1 MKTESNQSKQDVSE
15 GRSQRPHLQSSLF
28 VRVNQQACWLL
39 LAAFAVAFTVLFLA
53 GGKTALAQDVF
64 GRISGTVTDSQG
76 AVIPNATITITDEQT
91 KLARTLKSDGRGYY
105 VADEL
110 AAGSYTVGIA
120 QQGFKT
126 TRRTGNVLDAGARL
140 TVDLRLEPGA
150 TSTTV
155 EVSAQGESIN
165 TVSGEIA
172 RTVDSQQVQ
181 TLALNERNY
190 AQLVALIPGSA
201 LTTFDQTTM
210 TTGMR
215 TDGSSVNGRRADG
228 NSFTVDGG
236 FNLDSGSNASQS
248 NNVGIDFIQE
258 VAIKTSNFSA
268 EYGRNSGASI
278 NVVTRRGGEAFHG
291 TAFEYLRNDVFDAIR
306 PQNKI
311 NVPPGTPTRNL
322 VSTLRYNDFG
332 WNFGGPILHKKLFFF
347 AGEEWKRVRQL
358 AQSQTLTLPTTAE
371 LQGDFRDLLP
381 AAGPKPT
388 DPGHLKQP
396 SNAPAGCTVTN
407 NVMSPQCIS
416 PDGAAMAAVYTR
428 MIQVASTFNNATK
441 QRNALFQPPAPE
453 NWREDIV
460 RIDYQLSNAHSIY
473 GLYIHDYLNSIDPF
487 GTFAP
492 GGSLPSTPTDRTRP
506 GYGIQLADVWII
518 TPRLINEA
526 KFNASWNGQRIP
538 PVGDLWKRST
548 YGFQFTPPLGFVGRF
563 PDGIP
568 RVTFT
573 GIGNAFPTAAP
584 TSFTGPFFAL
594 LSPQTD
600 ISPSDNL
607 TWTLGSHTLKFGVM
621 YARNRKDQNSRPD
634 SYNGNIN
641 FQVAGNTTNT
651 TNVPFAD
658 ALMGNFQSFTQQ
670 SGDPIAH
677 FRYNNIEG
685 YVDDS
690 WKVTRNL
697 SLELGLR
704 YQYIGPTYTQAD
716 NIANFDPSLY
726 VPLSPSIL
734 SGSNFNLLSPGSPFL
749 DQGFMIDG
757 LVRAGRGVSSASPFI
772 QAVPAGA
779 PRSLYRAQGLFAP
792 RFGFSWSP
800 FSDNN
805 TVLRGGFGI
814 FYDKPEGNIIYP
826 QPGVVP
832 FIKSV
837 TYNNNNLSNITG
849 GSPATTIFSMNAVD
863 PHFKQARSM
872 QYSLS
877 LQRQFPHGVLFEM
890 AYVGNQ
896 GRHEVRRPNINVPTF
911 EVVNANPITVK
922 TNQERPFIGYAD
934 INQYRSDSN
943 SNYNAFQLF
952 ASKRKGNFVST
963 LSYTWSRAMGNT
975 SGIGDNPEPECAFV
989 CTLPDGRVVTWHAF
1003 DYGRLSFDR
1012 QHILVV
1018 TYNYAFPFFRNSGGI
1033 AGVVLG
1039 GWELGGITRA
1049 QTGAAQTVTAGTQ
1062 PVGSLNFTRRTDMAA
1077 GVPLYSNYVC
1087 PPATKCWFNP
1097 SAFVLAPNF
1106 RVGNAPTANIFGPGY
1121 NDWDISIR
1129 KRFRL
1134 PREGMNLLFQGDSF
1148 NLFNHANW
1156 GNPSVNA
1163 GAAGFGTINSAAPP
1177 RQLQFGLKLA
1187 F

>member
-1 MKTESNQSKQDVSE
+1 MNRGRQNIETIQPCKTLEESTAMKTKVYQSKQEAHAGNPKRVHIRISFFSQVSE
-15 GRSQRPHLQSSLF
+15 QFFCFAS
-28 VRVNQQACWLL
+28 
-39 LAAFAVAFTVLFLA
+39 AAFAVVFAVLFL
-53 GGKTALAQDVF
+53 TAFAQPASAQDVF
-64 GRISGTVTDSQG
+64 GRISGTVTDTQG
-76 AVIPNATITITDEQT
+76 AVIPEANITITNKQT
-91 KLARTLKSDGRGYY
+91 KIARTLKTDAHGYY
-105 VADEL
+105 VADAL
-110 AAGSYTVGIA
+110 PVGVYSVSAAA
-120 QQGFKT
+120 QQGFKGIKK
-126 TRRTGNVLDAGARL
+126 TGNDLSAGARL
-140 TVDLRLEPGA
+140 AVDLRLEVGA
-150 TSTTV
+150 TTDVV
-155 EVSAQGESIN
+155 EVTATGETVN
-165 TVSGEIA
+165 TVSGELA
-172 RTVDSQQVQ
+172 RTVDSRQVQ
-181 TLALNERNY
+181 NLALNQRNY
-190 AQLVALIPGSA
+190 VQLVSLIPGAA
-201 LTTFDQTTM
+201 LTNFDQQTL
-210 TTGMR
+210 TTGMS
-215 TDGSSVNGRRADG
+215 TTASYVNGRRADG
-228 NSFTVDGG
+228 NNFSVDGG
-236 FNLDSGSNASQS
+236 FNMDSGSNSTQL

-258 VAIKTSNFSA
+258 VSVKSSNFSA
-268 EYGRNSGASI
+268 EYGRNSGSSV

-291 TAFEYLRNDVFDAIR
+291 GAFEYLRNNIFDAIN
-306 PQNKI
+306 PANKI
-311 NVPPGTPTRNL
+311 FIPPGTPTKRL
-322 VSTLRYNDFG
+322 ESILRYNDFG

-347 AGEEWKRVRQL
+347 ACEEWKRVRQL
-358 AQSQTLTLPTTAE
+358 VQSQTLTLPTTAD

-381 AAGPKPT
+381 AAGSGTTGKHTRPA
-388 DPGHLKQP
+388 
-396 SNAPAGCTVTN
+396 SAPAACTITN

-416 PDGAAMAAVYTR
+416 LDGAAMAAVYTR

-473 GLYIHDYLNSIDPF
+473 GRYLHDYLNSIDPF

-1077 GVPLYSNYVC
+1077 GVPLYSNY
-1087 PPATKCWFNP
+1087 
-1097 SAFVLAPNF
+1097 
-1106 RVGNAPTANIFGPGY
+1106 
-1121 NDWDISIR
+1121 
-1129 KRFRL
+1129 
-1134 PREGMNLLFQGDSF
+1134 
-1148 NLFNHANW
+1148 
-1156 GNPSVNA
+1156 
-1163 GAAGFGTINSAAPP
+1163 
-1177 RQLQFGLKLA
+1177 
-1187 F
+1187 